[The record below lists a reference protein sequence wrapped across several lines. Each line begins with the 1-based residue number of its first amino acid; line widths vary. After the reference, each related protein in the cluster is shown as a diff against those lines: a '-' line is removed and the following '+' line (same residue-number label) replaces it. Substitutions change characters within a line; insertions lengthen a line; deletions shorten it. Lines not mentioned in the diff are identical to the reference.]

1 MVCKYFTDFLYTK
14 SIICFYLRVTLVY
27 VSPGNTCIFILFQP
41 DTLWRGGCVFIGS
54 VKSHTRRDLFTDFAR
69 FNLSTWWHWN
79 QDGLQH
85 RRLFVIESENVL
97 KVNILFLE
105 NTSHPAIKKYLF
117 PLSSAFQNS
126 YPISWLMITTQATI
140 YILCSNTF
148 SGFFLTRILAPF
160 QGFSWLA
167 FWQFLL
173 PKPCLEPLKVKG
185 KGPEW
190 CIILFIYGFVF

>member
-54 VKSHTRRDLFTDFAR
+54 VKSHTRRDMFTDFAR

-85 RRLFVIESENVL
+85 RKLFVIESENVL
-97 KVNILFLE
+97 KVNILFQE
-105 NTSHPAIKKYLF
+105 NTSHPAVKNIFFFLYLAHSRI
-117 PLSSAFQNS
+117 LLLYHIMAYDNDTSNRI
-126 YPISWLMITTQATI
+126 YPV
-140 YILCSNTF
+140 YSNTF
-148 SGFFLTRILAPF
+148 AGFSLTRILA
-160 QGFSWLA
+160 
-167 FWQFLL
+167 
-173 PKPCLEPLKVKG
+173 
-185 KGPEW
+185 
-190 CIILFIYGFVF
+190 VFTP